1 MSSVSNWGVA
11 VLLRRLAVVFLVL
24 LLAACGRG
32 ISSTP
37 GDAPNL

>member
-24 LLAACGRG
+24 GYKGVRA
-32 ISSTP
+32 ISR
-37 GDAPNL
+37 